1 MPRACRCQRQA
12 RADVRQ
18 DQQPRTCSHRA
29 CRRAAQARSVV
40 LVAHLPPAG
49 ARLPGVNGSMRPHPN
64 DGGRPPRARSGVA
77 PRCVGEV
84 AARDRAPGAGGPPRC
99 AGKAPARGRAP
110 APGAS
115 PPPLPPGGAARRALE
130 EGGRQLGLRPGPVRT
145 LCALLGL
152 YRGWGLRRPPV
163 LAATNAAIARAAGCD
178 ERTVQKHLA
187 LLRAHGLILVEYGPH
202 NRRRPE
208 PEAGPGDPAG
218 IDLRPALAAAAELR
232 LLLDR
237 LEAERRAAVA
247 ELRRAQRTL
256 LLARAALAAQA
267 EPDGPAL
274 EALEGYRRALRRA
287 RRRLNHPAAAPAEL
301 AALRVD
307 LGPLRAALE
316 ALAAA
321 PGQDAVDNAVE
332 YVVGK
337 ATDPSPRDGA
347 PGVHQTESNSV
358 EASDGFRPAGS
369 ERPAEPDRHDL
380 SLDELADREIEAR
393 KRAHRLGLA
402 ARRLDEAI
410 QRHGTAAVVAAV
422 AHVWRRREEGRLRN
436 PAGLLVCLLRRPPD
450 RLTDPGGL
458 HAAGR
463 RRPPLTPG
471 EARALAAELAPAHDL
486 RWLWRRFE
494 GYRRRRGVELRDER
508 RAFAGFA
515 RKCQRDR
522 AGGAPWA

>member
-1 MPRACRCQRQA
+1 MA
-12 RADVRQ
+12 
-18 DQQPRTCSHRA
+18 
-29 CRRAAQARSVV
+29 
-40 LVAHLPPAG
+40 
-49 ARLPGVNGSMRPHPN
+49 
-64 DGGRPPRARSGVA
+64 
-77 PRCVGEV
+77 
-84 AARDRAPGAGGPPRC
+84 PRC
-99 AGKAPARGRAP
+99 AGEAAARGRAAAYQGFTP
-110 APGAS
+110 A
-115 PPPLPPGGAARRALE
+115 LPHAGAARRALE

-187 LLRAHGLILVEYGPH
+187 LLRARGLVLVEYGPH

-218 IDLRPALAAAAELR
+218 IDLRPALVAAAELR
-232 LLLDR
+232 ALLDR
-237 LEAERRAAVA
+237 LERERRAAVA
-247 ELRRAQRTL
+247 ELRLAQRAL

-274 EALEGYRRALRRA
+274 EALEGHRRALRRA

-301 AALRVD
+301 AALRAG

-321 PGQDAVDNAVE
+321 PGPAAVENAVE
-332 YVVGK
+332 DAVGK
-337 ATDPSPRDGA
+337 APDPSPRDVV

-369 ERPAEPDRHDL
+369 ERPAEPDHPDL
-380 SLDELADREIEAR
+380 TLDELADREIEAR

-402 ARRLDEAI
+402 ARRLNEAI
-410 QRHGTAAVVAAV
+410 ERHGTARGGGGGGPRLAA
-422 AHVWRRREEGRLRN
+422 AGGGPAAQPGR
-436 PAGLLVCLLRRPPD
+436 PAGLPPAPTARPARGPH
-450 RLTDPGGL
+450 GL

-463 RRPPLTPG
+463 WRPPLTPG
-471 EARALAAELAPAHDL
+471 EARALAAELAPAHDP